1 MLSQASVDDSLVPL
15 SEDDYLGFSTRDH
28 DPFDLPVLPMREI
41 IMPFRIKV
49 RLTNVCRECGTGYTA
64 GAVMRTVLEA
74 YLA

>member
-1 MLSQASVDDSLVPL
+1 MDDSLVPL

-49 RLTNVCRECGTGYTA
+49 RVLTS
-64 GAVMRTVLEA
+64 VLSAE
-74 YLA
+74 LDIRQGLSCVQS